1 MQQKVIRI
9 EDREITVKELLAVQA
24 DEINW
29 DDRKE
34 AIKKQI
40 LFCTDLTE
48 KEYSSLTLKERLTI
62 IKVMNELNG
71 LEDFQNPVK

>member
-1 MQQKVIRI
+1 MEQK
-9 EDREITVKELLAVQA
+9 EITFGDRKILVKELLAVQA

-40 LFCTDLTE
+40 MFCTDLTE
-48 KEYSSLTLKERLTI
+48 KEYNSLTLKERLLI
-62 IKVMNELNG
+62 IKTMNELNG
-71 LEDFQNPVK
+71 LEDFQNPTK